1 MQNHPIFPASDELA
15 RSLAPVFEGP
25 LYDQSRK
32 LAICRQFCLIS
43 AEHAAAVRVL
53 AENGLSTSAIVVHR
67 SQFEAL
73 LRAVWL
79 FYAASDGQLE
89 RLSTELTP
97 EHEQN
102 SKNLP
107 LAKDMLDSLAKSP
120 AAAVPYEAL
129 AEFKQ
134 YSWQALNSYVHAGIH
149 PLARSVNGYP
159 NKLIIQL
166 VKLSNALS
174 VVAGMQVAILTGR
187 QQLVRQVRD
196 LHLPY
201 KECLPDLKS
210 ERTEPFVKG

>member
-1 MQNHPIFPASDELA
+1 MHDHPIFPASDDLA
-15 RSLAPVFEGP
+15 RSLAPVFEAP
-25 LYDQSRK
+25 LYDESRK
-32 LAICRQFCLIS
+32 LAVCRQFCGIS
-43 AEHAAAVRVL
+43 TEHAAAVRVL
-53 AENGLSTSAIVVHR
+53 AANGLFTSAIVVHR

-89 RLSTELTP
+89 KLSAELTP
-97 EHEQN
+97 EHEQS

-107 LAKDMLDSLAKSP
+107 LAKDMLANLAKVP
-120 AAAVPYEAL
+120 AAAIPYEAL

-149 PLARSVNGYP
+149 PLARSVGGYP
-159 NKLIIQL
+159 TQLIVQL
-166 VKLSNALS
+166 VKVSNALS

-201 KECLPDLKS
+201 KECLPDHRS
-210 ERTEPFVKG
+210 GGA